1 MRPPISM
8 GLEVTSLSIL
18 AISCSVSVEQSVSQS
33 DDSSSLL
40 EMFIMYITDLS
51 ESSESYASSSNNFL
65 AKLYLLMI
73 IFFAIFE
80 AIRSDCIEEKF
91 AVE

>member
-1 MRPPISM
+1 M
-8 GLEVTSLSIL
+8 
-18 AISCSVSVEQSVSQS
+18 EQSVSHS

-40 EMFIMYITDLS
+40 EMYITDLS
-51 ESSESYASSSNNFL
+51 ESSESYSYRSNNLL

-80 AIRSDCIEEKF
+80 AIRSDCIEKKF
-91 AVE
+91 VVEWICQF